1 MEHMPKLAEILL
13 DVPLDGRQ
21 FLLRIDLGNTGFLIL
36 GGFTVRAVLT
46 VIIRPMTPRRSL
58 GSSDLPAGRRRGCG

>member
-46 VIIRPMTPRRSL
+46 VIIRTASQ
-58 GSSDLPAGRRRGCG
+58 